1 MSSSTSSIYLIFSSV
16 GSIWPK
22 KKQVYIGVLVLNKIL
37 RSVLLV
43 DILSKTMKELYW
55 ISSVACNVNCIF
67 REVIPYYW
75 IFYIKKMKSAL
86 LILYVINN
94 VFSASNIL

>member
-16 GSIWPK
+16 GSIWSK
-22 KKQVYIGVLVLNKIL
+22 KKQVYISVLVLNKIL

-55 ISSVACNVNCIF
+55 ISLVAYNANCIF

-86 LILYVINN
+86 LILYVINSI
-94 VFSASNIL
+94 FSASNIL